1 MKRLSIL
8 AMTALMA
15 FFLSACGENVEKKVE
30 GTAETA
36 VDSAKSTVDDTKPAG
51 DAAEGSTT
59 DSTTPAG
66 DAAQPAQ

>member
-15 FFLSACGENVEKKVE
+15 FFLSACGENVEKKIE

-36 VDSAKSTVDDTKPAG
+36 VDSAKSAADEVKPA
-51 DAAEGSTT
+51 AAEEGATT
-59 DSTTPAG
+59 DSNAAGNAG
-66 DAAQPAQ
+66 DAQPAQ